1 MNINSQTLPYKTEAE
16 LLNMLLVEGKM
27 VKEAFLDNDEDL
39 KYQALENIEQIIY
52 ALRNYE
58 LEA

>member
-1 MNINSQTLPYKTEAE
+1 MNINSQTLPHKTEAE